1 MADDTREDNKQSG
14 KTSPK
19 SIRTRAFRMSFEMI
33 AVFGVPAAVAL
44 VVGRWLDEPA
54 GFAPL
59 EYVLLV
65 LAFLLSWL
73 IVFWRV
79 KHFTDDMESETD
91 KPEGN
96 GYDR

>member
-1 MADDTREDNKQSG
+1 MADDTREDNKPSG

-44 VVGRWLDEPA
+44 AVGRWLDEPA
-54 GFAPL
+54 GFAQL
-59 EYVLLV
+59 EYVLLAMA
-65 LAFLLSWL
+65 LLLSWL

-79 KHFTDDMESETD
+79 KHFTNDMKSETD
-91 KPEGN
+91 KREGN
-96 GYDR
+96 QRSR